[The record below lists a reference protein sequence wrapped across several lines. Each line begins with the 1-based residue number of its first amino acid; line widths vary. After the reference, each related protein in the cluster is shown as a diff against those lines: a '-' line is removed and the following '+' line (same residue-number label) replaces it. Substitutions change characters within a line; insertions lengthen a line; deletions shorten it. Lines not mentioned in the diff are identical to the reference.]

1 MLDFYTRL
9 RRRRL
14 LTGLVYDLPLTQL
27 QIGNYLGLT
36 VVHVNRILRALRDDQ
51 IVNLEKH
58 WVTILDLAR
67 LTGLAQ
73 NGAMASPSA
82 YIAEHAL
89 REVANL

>member
-36 VVHVNRILRALRDDQ
+36 VVHVNRILRALRDEQ

-58 WVTILDLAR
+58 CVTILDLSR

-73 NGAMASPSA
+73 TAMASPSA